1 MKWNYVWLIIYF
13 IIHKKL
19 RGNII
24 QGTCSGDQIKV
35 YIIQGKFIIH
45 NQFKGNIIW
54 GKGTLF
60 GNDKIYYPQLTII
73 FYRIHLIWRIRQ
85 KSKQK

>member
-1 MKWNYVWLIIYF
+1 MLLIICF

-24 QGTCSGDQIKV
+24 QGTCSGDQIKA

-45 NQFKGNIIW
+45 NQFKGNIIS
-54 GKGTLF
+54 GKWTLF
-60 GNDKIYYPQLTII
+60 RNNKNYYPQLTIN
-73 FYRIHLIWRIRQ
+73 FYRIHLIRRIRQ